1 MNTQQ
6 QQTKNTQ
13 LTILLENFDIKKLT
27 LVPDKKNDTRFYL
40 NYNRNRV
47 FAQFPELNLSSY
59 GLNTKFGQNDKE
71 KLKLTVPVDEKLH
84 GPVFKF
90 AKDLDGFMTSKDVI
104 RVLGVKANKYVPVI
118 RTPENTEQSK
128 KFNTKVK
135 GLFNSENCVESITTS
150 FFRKDETTTKQVFPN
165 SLSDVMNLLSYRS
178 TLQPIM
184 SLSVWKYLGKYGVS
198 LQMES
203 VRVTPSENSNTNTD
217 YKLYT
222 SKYNNPF
229 ISDSDEDPEDNKQDQ
244 KTQVA
249 QQTTDQT
256 EQQVDENDSD
266 SSSDSDSSEQEVV
279 VKKTRRKGRG
289 KSSK

>member
-1 MNTQQ
+1 MDTQ

-13 LTILLENFDIKKLT
+13 LTILLEDFDISKLT
-27 LVPDKKNDTRFYL
+27 LVPDKRNGTRFYL
-40 NYNRNRV
+40 NYNKNRV
-47 FAQFPELNLSSY
+47 FAQFPPLELSSY
-59 GLNTKFGQNDKE
+59 GLNIRFGQNDKE

-84 GPVFKF
+84 KSVFKF
-90 AKDLDGFMTSKDVI
+90 GKDLDNFMTSGAVTK
-104 RVLGVKANKYVPVI
+104 VLGVKANKYVTVV

-135 GLFNSENCVESITTS
+135 GIFNSENCVKTITTS
-150 FFRKDETTTKQVFPN
+150 FFKKDDTKTEQVFPN
-165 SLSDVMNLLSYRS
+165 TLNEVMELLSYRT

-184 SLSVWKYLGKYGVS
+184 GLSVWKYLGKYGVS

-203 VRVTPSENSNTNTD
+203 VRVTPNENSNSNTNTE
-217 YKLYT
+217 YKQYI

-229 ISDSDEDPEDNKQDQ
+229 ISDSDEEPVDEKQEQ
-244 KTQVA
+244 KTTQK
-249 QQTTDQT
+249 
-256 EQQVDENDSD
+256 VDENDSD
-266 SSSDSDSSEQEVV
+266 SSSDSDSSEEEVV